1 VLSTRAGICLSAIHA
16 VREEISFPD
25 FSLVQNKLS
34 DTMILKKSAYF
45 CVTFDPPS
53 LRLGWTSPPS

>member
-1 VLSTRAGICLSAIHA
+1 VLNTGAGNSLSAINE

-25 FSLVQNKLS
+25 FSLLQNMFS

-45 CVTFDPPS
+45 CVTFNLPYQS
-53 LRLGWTSPPS
+53 VGG